1 MPLECKSS
9 IDSASYICHVQIGLF
24 PKPKVC
30 ICLFS
35 LTVKKILFL
44 TLTNIILHI
53 VEILIYVIFSN
64 QNIALFS
71 SVPVSGLFLC
81 IYSRF
86 GSLKLCIH
94 LFSQEKSQLHSY
106 RYLTDDGCIIFKR
119 CQTFILIL
127 IRPFRVRFYYNR
139 T

>member
-1 MPLECKSS
+1 M
-9 IDSASYICHVQIGLF
+9 
-24 PKPKVC
+24 
-30 ICLFS
+30 
-35 LTVKKILFL
+35 
-44 TLTNIILHI
+44 
-53 VEILIYVIFSN
+53 IFSN

-106 RYLTDDGCIIFKR
+106 RYLTDDGCIIFKS

-127 IRPFRVRFYYNR
+127 IRLGSILLQQKIILTRSSDFTNMFRVIHLQLKFTLRHCSGKTFTFRCYVDFNYVN
-139 T
+139 TGQA